1 MWGCFC
7 FAHVFLHGSSF
18 QLLLKQFHMW
28 PSAWLLYR
36 QPEQGCS
43 AKRRG
48 CVLPHSI
55 LSKNLTWLR
64 SSRPSLS
71 TLKESTKRRSWGWK
85 RREDFWKK
93 KSWLSPRR
101 KLPLRYTRTRP
112 LWPQAVTW
120 GRTRTARSKPFP
132 WSDPSSLSAP
142 SSRLFALS
150 PYSPLSP
157 ALKQKAP
164 WEQSPGPSRY
174 ADSPAARRAP
184 ATCLVLC
191 AHLSE
196 CLNECVSEPQ
206 HNLPQRVRVCDL
218 RALSTPGHVQ

>member
-1 MWGCFC
+1 MRLFLFC
-7 FAHVFLHGSSF
+7 SCVFAWELISVTVKAVPHVTICLVAV
-18 QLLLKQFHMW
+18 QA
-28 PSAWLLYR
+28 AWAGLQR
-36 QPEQGCS
+36 QEAWVCAATQHPQQES
-43 AKRRG
+43 HL
-48 CVLPHSI
+48 VH
-55 LSKNLTWLR
+55 

-164 WEQSPGPSRY
+164 WEQGPGPSRY

-196 CLNECVSEPQ
+196 CLHECVSE
-206 HNLPQRVRVCDL
+206 HNTNLPQRVRVCDL